1 MLCASTARSCR
12 GPQAPPLGRDL
23 SLHGRGLRGR
33 WIGCGLSTN
42 SLILPA
48 FVTIFLFNGPLN
60 DYGYFH
66 VRFV

>member
-1 MLCASTARSCR
+1 
-12 GPQAPPLGRDL
+12 LGRDL